1 MIDER
6 TILEMVDLY
15 QNYYNQFNDIT
26 DYYLSK
32 KSERLNQREYD
43 DISNKIFNK
52 HILSPEEMD
61 ISVEEI
67 DGKTFNNFSTQIAT
81 FPIESQIGRRITIGV
96 KENNTDTYL
105 GFIRLSS
112 PVSSIKPRNEYF
124 DTNLKLDKINKYFY
138 NGQTIVPVQPFG
150 FNYLGGKLLALICV
164 SNEIK
169 DIFNKKY
176 NTDISVFETTSLYGS
191 SKSSSM
197 YDGLEPYIKFKGLT
211 QSKNIL
217 TPTDNIYF
225 TIRDKI
231 REYYGNPEWNNS
243 LVNPKGSSPK
253 TRELNKMIQI
263 LKKHIKEIDMDRYK
277 EFDTLVKTKSTTY
290 QQKRYY
296 LSTGGIQNIH
306 DVILNDETPQYLN
319 KDKYDLNNIIRYWKN
334 KANKRWNKLHNDNRI
349 KYEKEL
355 YTRETI
361 NEGINF
367 NIIR

>member
-1 MIDER
+1 MINGE
-6 TILEMVDLY
+6 TILELVELY
-15 QNYYNQFNDIT
+15 ENYYNNFDDIT
-26 DYYLSK
+26 GYYLSK
-32 KSERLNQREYD
+32 KYERLGQKEYP

-52 HILSPEEMD
+52 FFMSPNEMD
-61 ISVEEI
+61 ISIEII
-67 DGKTFNNFSTQIAT
+67 DGKTFNDYTTQIAT

-105 GFIRLSS
+105 GFIRLAS
-112 PVSSIKPRNEYF
+112 PVSSIKPRNDF
-124 DTNLKLDKINKYFY
+124 FNTNLRLDTINKYFY

-164 SNEIK
+164 SNEVK

-176 NTDISVFETTSLYGS
+176 DTDISVFETTSLYGS

-211 QSKNIL
+211 ISQNIL

-231 REYYGNPEWNNS
+231 REYYGNPDWNNS

-263 LKKHIKEIDMDRYK
+263 LKNHLKQIDMDRYK

-296 LSTGGIQNIH
+296 LSTGGIQNIQ
-306 DVILNDETPQYLN
+306 DVILNRDTPEYLN
-319 KDKYDLNNIIRYWKN
+319 KEKYDLNNIISYWKN
-334 KANKRWNKLHNDNRI
+334 KSQKRWENVIVEDKI
-349 KYEKEL
+349 KWESEIYTKEII
-355 YTRETI
+355 E
-361 NEGINF
+361 EGLKF